1 MGLYE
6 FFFPHQAQAESMRD
20 MARAMRARN
29 LGGRQET
36 RRVRE
41 LEERVA
47 ELESDLDFLSLITLT
62 LFHTM
67 HEKGLMD
74 RTKLLQKLQEIDL
87 FDGADD
93 GKVSPEAFRKAL
105 GFSRE

>member
-20 MARAMRARN
+20 MARAMRARTA
-29 LGGRQET
+29 GGRRET

-47 ELESDLDFLSLITLT
+47 ELENDLDFLSLITLT
-62 LFHTM
+62 LFYTM
-67 HEKGLMD
+67 HEKGLID
-74 RTKLLQKLQEIDL
+74 RAKLLQRLQEIDL
-87 FDGADD
+87 FDGTDD

-105 GFSRE
+105 GFSKE